1 MSRGVIR
8 VLNLN
13 LETAKFVKN
22 SDNTYTVYQ
31 PIGENSVLKLPRVVI
46 DFKAEILADGA
57 EENLWQIIERE
68 KPSKNL
74 KMLNKIKNCLRI
86 RR

>member
-1 MSRGVIR
+1 M
-8 VLNLN
+8 LNLN

-22 SDNTYTVYQ
+22 PDNTYTVYQ
-31 PIGENSVLKLPRVVI
+31 PIGRNSVLKLPRVVI
-46 DFKAEILADGA
+46 DFKAEILTDGA

-68 KPSKNL
+68 KPSKIS
-74 KMLNKIKNCLRI
+74 KILNKLKNCLRI

>member
-1 MSRGVIR
+1 M
-8 VLNLN
+8 LNLN
-13 LETAKFVKN
+13 LETAKFIKN

-31 PIGENSVLKLPRVVI
+31 PIGKNSVLKLPRVVI
-46 DFKAEILADGA
+46 NFKAEILTDGA

-68 KPSKNL
+68 EPSKIS
-74 KMLNKIKNCLRI
+74 KILNKMKSCLRI